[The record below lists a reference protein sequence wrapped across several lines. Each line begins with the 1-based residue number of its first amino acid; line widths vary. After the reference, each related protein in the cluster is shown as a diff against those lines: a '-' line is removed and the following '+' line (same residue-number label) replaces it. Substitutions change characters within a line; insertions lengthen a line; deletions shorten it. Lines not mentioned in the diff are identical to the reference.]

1 MGIKRTK
8 TVNVKQILASTNH
21 FYSIGAVVN
30 DTGVV
35 AENGRKIIKAG
46 TPLGGT
52 SQSIDDSTA
61 ILSIVDDGTV
71 QGVALFDI
79 DVTEG
84 KGNASLLIWGF
95 VNEFRLDP
103 TVTINDAVKK
113 ALDGKVTFLKR
124 NK

>member
-8 TVNVKQILASTNH
+8 TVNVKQILANTDH
-21 FYSIGAVVN
+21 FFSVGTMVN
-30 DTGVV
+30 DAGVV

-46 TPLGGT
+46 TPLGGAT
-52 SQSIDDSTA
+52 KTIADSTA
-61 ILSIVDDGTV
+61 ILSVVDDGTV
-71 QGVALFDI
+71 QGVALFDV

-95 VNEFRLDP
+95 VNEFRLDSS
-103 TVTINDAVKK
+103 VTINDAVKK
-113 ALDGKVTFLKR
+113 ALDGKVTFVKR

>member
-8 TVNVKQILASTNH
+8 TVNVKQILANTDH
-21 FYSIGAVVN
+21 FFSVGAMVN
-30 DTGVV
+30 DEGVV

-46 TPLGGT
+46 TPLGGAT
-52 SQSIDDSTA
+52 KAIDDSKA
-61 ILSIVDDGTV
+61 ILSVVNDETV
-71 QGVALFDI
+71 QGVALFDV

-95 VNEFRLDP
+95 VNEFRLDSS
-103 TVTINDAVKK
+103 VTINDAVKK
-113 ALDGKVTFLKR
+113 ALDGKVTFVKR